1 MLAASV
7 SGWAQTTPPEKT
19 LSSVTVKEK
28 AEGKDAVRATSTGI
42 GKGQQALRDIPQSIT
57 VVTEKLMDDRNLDNL
72 KDVLRNTAGVTFQAA
87 EGGEEDIRV
96 RGFSL
101 ATMGDLF
108 IDGMRDP
115 AFYDRD
121 MFNNDRVELLRGSAS
136 MLFGRGSTGGAVN
149 QVSKV
154 PKLITEHDVTT
165 SVGSHGFVR
174 ATGDFNIQ
182 TGESAAL
189 RINAMANKADN
200 NGAGSSIDKKGIA
213 AAYRFGIGERDEFLA
228 SLYSLDNNNGINYG
242 LPWIKPKAT
251 DSGAANTIIGSLAPT
266 ANFGMASDRSAGTA
280 QWLALKHTHRFD
292 ANTELQT
299 QVRKGQFT
307 RDLRASAI

>member
-1 MLAASV
+1 
-7 SGWAQTTPPEKT
+7 
-19 LSSVTVKEK
+19 
-28 AEGKDAVRATSTGI
+28 
-42 GKGQQALRDIPQSIT
+42 
-57 VVTEKLMDDRNLDNL
+57 MDDRNLDNL
-72 KDVLRNTAGVTFQAA
+72 DVLRNTAGVTFRRRGWRRRHPLARLFTCHHGRFRSTACVTRLFTIATCSTTTVWSCCAA
-87 EGGEEDIRV
+87 RPPC
-96 RGFSL
+96 S
-101 ATMGDLF
+101 
-108 IDGMRDP
+108 
-115 AFYDRD
+115 
-121 MFNNDRVELLRGSAS
+121 
-136 MLFGRGSTGGAVN
+136 GRGSTGGAVN

-165 SVGSHGFVR
+165 TVGSHGFVR

-189 RINAMANKADN
+189 RINAMANKAN

-213 AAYRFGIGERDEFLA
+213 AAYRFGIGERDEFLS

-242 LPWIKPKAT
+242 LPWVKPKAT

-292 ANTELQT
+292 ASTELQT

-307 RDLRASAI
+307 RDSRPAPSGLPVWAPPQAPTVQQ